1 MGLENTLG
9 GMMDLTDIQEG
20 RDPIPDAKLDTSRN
34 LTSHLQNEDADTLVT
49 AAWLGLNTLLRDLRE
64 SGLFCKDE
72 IDEMLAADSKTI
84 TVSKDQLI
92 LKWVKIGPTASEI
105 RQFTINHVDV
115 Q

>member
-1 MGLENTLG
+1 ME
-9 GMMDLTDIQEG
+9 LTDVQ
-20 RDPIPDAKLDTSRN
+20 PHKPSIPDAKRDTSRD
-34 LTSHLQNEDADTLVT
+34 LTSHLQNQDADTLVT
-49 AAWLGLNTLLRDLRE
+49 AAWLGINTLLRDLRE

-72 IDEMLAADSKTI
+72 IDEMLAADTKTV